1 VLDLRFF
8 RREAERT
15 DAGAVNQASMNAS
28 DFAVRRVGNRE
39 IYAIEALIISECWVG
54 VAFVES
60 HVSVRARYVVV
71 TC

>member
-1 VLDLRFF
+1 
-8 RREAERT
+8 
-15 DAGAVNQASMNAS
+15 VNQASMNAS

-39 IYAIEALIISECWVG
+39 IYAKEALIISECWVG